1 MQRVKCGNSLSPALS
16 VESGVPQGSILGPLL
31 FVLYVNDLPMS
42 VPDVSLFADDTTVTV
57 AHPKISGLQLKLQS
71 AIADAVRWMR
81 AWKLSPNLS
90 KTEAMLMFPS
100 KHSPVSLLL
109 SFPGCNDH
117 VRLVQEHKH
126 LGVVIDDSLTCKG
139 NTQYICDK
147 TSRAISVVSSHSSH
161 LPVSCRSLFYRSYI
175 LPLFDY
181 ACTSWCGLS
190 VSLAQKLE
198 VQHKSLLKILF
209 RKDRLFPSSHLYSLC
224 KTVPLASRR
233 KFLASLHVHKI
244 RLNKIRNLPPNYNW
258 FLSTRNTSTRNSM
271 TLPIARTNTI
281 RNSPYFLAYSEWL
294 SLDLDIRITQS
305 LHAFKTMYAKTNRL

>member
-1 MQRVKCGNSLSPALS
+1 MGAHWLTWHRGLMFKVGHYGISGHLKAWLESYLSGRMQRVKCGNSLSPALS

-126 LGVVIDDSLTCKG
+126 LGVVIHDSLTWKG
-139 NTQYICDK
+139 NAQYICDK
-147 TSRAISVVSSHSSH
+147 TSRAISVVSSHCSH
-161 LPVSCRSLFYRSYI
+161 VPVSCRSLFYRSYI
-175 LPLFDY
+175 LP
-181 ACTSWCGLS
+181 
-190 VSLAQKLE
+190 SLIMH
-198 VQHKSLLKILF
+198 VPHGVVC
-209 RKDRLFPSSHLYSLC
+209 RLVLP
-224 KTVPLASRR
+224 
-233 KFLASLHVHKI
+233 
-244 RLNKIRNLPPNYNW
+244 RN
-258 FLSTRNTSTRNSM
+258 
-271 TLPIARTNTI
+271 
-281 RNSPYFLAYSEWL
+281 
-294 SLDLDIRITQS
+294 
-305 LHAFKTMYAKTNRL
+305 